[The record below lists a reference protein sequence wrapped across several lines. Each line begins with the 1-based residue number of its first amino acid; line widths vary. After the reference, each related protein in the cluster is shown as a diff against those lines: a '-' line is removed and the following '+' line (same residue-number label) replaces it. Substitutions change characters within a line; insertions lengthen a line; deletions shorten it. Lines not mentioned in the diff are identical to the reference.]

1 MSVLNS
7 LDVQGAGWQNREM
20 DPDAVQHKSTPR
32 VAVVIPVYNG
42 EQTIAAAIES
52 ALAQTFHDIEIIV
65 VDDGSTDATASILD
79 RFSSRITIVKQSN
92 LGFCGARNAGIAR
105 SRGEY
110 IALLDADDTWTPDK
124 LQKSIAMLDAS
135 PQAVLVYTGVVN
147 QDTAGRDLGTSP
159 IDASTAHAPTLDEML
174 NRLWP
179 IMPST
184 VVMRR
189 DAYEKCGRFIEGF
202 SEDLDFWIRI
212 REQGEF
218 RYLPEKLTRFTV
230 GPLYPKVLRR
240 DNRGELFLRAIRSR
254 YGNRADGVIRS
265 YTQHKVRILRNTGLA
280 ELTKGNR
287 AAARQCLMRSLSYDR
302 TAFKT
307 YLRIARTLLP
317 MSIIRALDPPA
328 DNR

>member
-1 MSVLNS
+1 MAFDAAADKSVPRVSVIIPVFNGAQTISATVESVLAQS
-7 LDVQGAGWQNREM
+7 FRECE
-20 DPDAVQHKSTPR
+20 
-32 VAVVIPVYNG
+32 VIV
-42 EQTIAAAIES
+42 I
-52 ALAQTFHDIEIIV
+52 
-65 VDDGSTDATASILD
+65 DDGSTDSTPAILQ
-79 RFSSRITIVKQSN
+79 RFGSRIAVINQSN
-92 LGFCGARNAGIAR
+92 RGFCAARNAGIAR
-105 SRGEY
+105 SKCDL
-110 IALLDADDTWTPDK
+110 IALLDADDVWLPTK
-124 LQKSIAMLDAS
+124 LEKSLAVIERSSDIA
-135 PQAVLVYTGVVN
+135 LVYTDVIN

-159 IDASTAHAPTLDEML
+159 IDAATAHAPTLDEML

-189 DAYEKCGRFIEGF
+189 GAWENCGRFAEGY

-240 DNRGELFLRAIRSR
+240 DNRGELFPRAMRER
-254 YGNRADGVIRS
+254 YGARASGVIRS

-280 ELTKGNR
+280 ELKKGNR
-287 AAARQCLMRSLSYDR
+287 AGARRCLMRSLSYDR

-307 YLRIARTLLP
+307 YMRIARTLLP
-317 MSIIRALDPPA
+317 MSLIRALDRSHDVA
-328 DNR
+328 NKVSR

>member
-1 MSVLNS
+1 V
-7 LDVQGAGWQNREM
+7 
-20 DPDAVQHKSTPR
+20 AVS
-32 VAVVIPVYNG
+32 VVIPVYNG
-42 EQTIAAAIES
+42 EQTVAAAIDS
-52 ALAQTFHDIEIIV
+52 VLAQTFRDFEIIV
-65 VDDGSTDATASILD
+65 VDDGSTDATASILQ
-79 RFSSRITIVKQSN
+79 RFGSRITIVRQSN
-92 LGFCGARNAGIAR
+92 VGFCGARNAGIAR

-124 LQKSIAMLDAS
+124 LEKSIAMLDGA
-135 PQAVLVYTGVVN
+135 PQVVLIYTDVVN
-147 QDTAGRDLGTSP
+147 QDIAGRDLGTSP

-174 NRLWP
+174 SRLWP

-189 DAYEKCGRFIEGF
+189 AAYEKCGRFIEGF
-202 SEDLDFWIRI
+202 SEDMDFWIRI

-254 YGNRADGVIRS
+254 YGNRADGVIQS

-280 ELTKGNR
+280 ELKKGNR
-287 AAARQCLMRSLSYDR
+287 AAARKCLMRSLAYDH

-317 MSIIRALDPPA
+317 MSIIRALDNSP